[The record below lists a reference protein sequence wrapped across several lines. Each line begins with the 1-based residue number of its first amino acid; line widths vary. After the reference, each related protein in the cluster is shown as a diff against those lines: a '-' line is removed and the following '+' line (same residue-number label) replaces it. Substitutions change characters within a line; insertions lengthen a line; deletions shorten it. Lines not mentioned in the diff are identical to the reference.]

1 MTHDSPEPTDPSS
14 TSHQPLRALVVDDEP
29 LARDEL
35 VFLLGELGVDVVA
48 QAASSA
54 QAVGAFAQ
62 ARPDVVF
69 VDLRMPGPDGLALA
83 EALHARAPDTP
94 IVVVSAH
101 DEGALRGFEVGVVDY
116 VLKPARLERLKRAL
130 ERVRARRTTS
140 SPGTTGARPPSH
152 PPQGAT
158 AQGTPLTRLA
168 VRRRNAYVVV
178 DVDEVVYL
186 EMKDELVWAVTKDDR
201 FALDLTLSTLEER
214 LPPGPF
220 FRSHRGYIVRVD
232 RIVAI
237 EPAGAGTFDLVM
249 DHPAKPKIPLA
260 RERAR
265 LLRERIPIAG

>member
-1 MTHDSPEPTDPSS
+1 MTDRDP
-14 TSHQPLRALVVDDEP
+14 HEALELGAERGPLRALVVDDEP

-35 VFLLGELGVDVVA
+35 AFLLGEIGVEVVA
-48 QAASSA
+48 QASSSA
-54 QAVGAFAQ
+54 AALTAFADT
-62 ARPDVVF
+62 RPDVVF

-83 EALHARAPDTP
+83 EAIHGRAPETP

-101 DEGALRGFEVGVVDY
+101 DEGALRGFDVGVVDY
-116 VLKPARLERLKRAL
+116 VLKPARLDRLKRAL
-130 ERVRARRTTS
+130 ERVRARL
-140 SPGTTGARPPSH
+140 PGTARPPSSSGSASS
-152 PPQGAT
+152 PPGAS
-158 AQGTPLTRLA
+158 APLTRLA

-178 DVDEVVYL
+178 DVEEVVYL

-214 LPPGPF
+214 LPEAF

>member
-1 MTHDSPEPTDPSS
+1 MSREISRESPDALEPAADR
-14 TSHQPLRALVVDDEP
+14 LRALVVDDEP

-35 VFLLGELGVDVVA
+35 VFLLGELGVEVVA

-54 QAVGAFAQ
+54 QALSAFQ
-62 ARPDVVF
+62 ESRPDVVF

-83 EALHARAPDTP
+83 EALHARAPETP

-116 VLKPARLERLKRAL
+116 VLKPARLDRLRRAL
-130 ERVRARRTTS
+130 ERVRARRSPS
-140 SPGTTGARPPSH
+140 SPGTASPSSPPPTHGAL
-152 PPQGAT
+152 
-158 AQGTPLTRLA
+158 LTRLA
-168 VRRRNAYVVV
+168 VRRKNAYVVV
-178 DVDEVVYL
+178 DVEEVVYL

-201 FALDLTLSTLEER
+201 FALDLTLSNLEDR
-214 LPPGPF
+214 LPPEF

-265 LLRERIPIAG
+265 ILRERIPIAG